1 MRKLLVAAAVIAV
14 GSLGMASKASAQAYY
29 PGSNGAPATQGGYYP
44 YPGTYGG
51 YPGTYGTHPSYP
63 QQSTTAREHRR
74 DDDDRYDRRARRND
88 DDRQS
93 QYQTRDQYARRGNS
107 NYGTYND
114 NYGVGA
120 NGAPS
125 RVANHEA
132 GANGRYQSRNGQR
145 DRDGDQR

>member
-14 GSLGMASKASAQAYY
+14 GSLGMAKRTSAQAYY

-51 YPGTYGTHPSYP
+51 SPGTYGAYPSYP
-63 QQSTTAREHRR
+63 QQSSTVRNHRR
-74 DDDDRYDRRARRND
+74 DDDDRYNRRARRDD

-93 QYQTRDQYARRGNS
+93 RYQSRDQYDRRS
-107 NYGTYND
+107 NYNY
-114 NYGVGA
+114 NYGAGV

-125 RVANHEA
+125 RVANHQSR
-132 GANGRYQSRNGQR
+132 ANGRYQSRNGYW
-145 DRDGDQR
+145 DRDGDER